1 MWLFSILD
9 DAKDNYVRQ
18 ICELNYQ
25 LQEFDNKLENSKLC
39 VSNLRE
45 EITQLT
51 TEKNTLSET
60 LQKYSNEIGD
70 SRNHRKIVTD
80 ERDSLLRL
88 IERKT
93 SEIERLQSELQM
105 SQTQVKSAIEA
116 KCEAVI
122 KYDSVRSKEISL
134 EMKEKRME
142 QEKVLMSNQIQALT
156 VDLNRN
162 INEAQNIR
170 RENTVKFMQVQAKLN
185 ERTEEVNIL
194 SSENAD
200 LKESV
205 LTLTNQL
212 KKMNE
217 KFLTQNEETQR
228 MMDHYKKELTAKTKL
243 TELYK
248 LDAESK
254 SDESSELENAVTDLK
269 RMLTEA
275 SDQYGK
281 LETEQKAVKVQH
293 EQDIEELNKTI
304 EDLKNELNHAN
315 ELMQEF
321 KNESVENA
329 LGEFLF
335 LFCF

>member
-1 MWLFSILD
+1 MVCFFVLD

-25 LQEFDNKLENSKLC
+25 LQEFENKLENSKLC
-39 VSNLRE
+39 VGNLRE
-45 EITQLT
+45 EITQVT
-51 TEKNTLSET
+51 TEKNVLAET
-60 LQKYSNEIGD
+60 LQKYTNELND

-88 IERKT
+88 VERKT
-93 SEIERLQSELQM
+93 SELERLQYELQM
-105 SQTQVKSAIEA
+105 SQSQVKAAIEA

-142 QEKVLMSNQIQALT
+142 QEKLLFTNQIKALT
-156 VDLNRN
+156 EDLNRN
-162 INEAQNIR
+162 ISEVQSIR
-170 RENTVKFMQVQAKLN
+170 KENTIKFMQLQSKLN
-185 ERTEEVNIL
+185 ERAEEVNIL
-194 SSENAD
+194 TSENAD

-212 KKMNE
+212 KKLNE
-217 KFLTQNEETQR
+217 KFLAQNEETQR

-281 LETEQKAVKVQH
+281 LETEQKAIKVQH
-293 EQDIEELNKTI
+293 EQEVEELNKTI
-304 EDLKNELNHAN
+304 EDLRNEMKHAN
-315 ELMQEF
+315 ELIKDFQ
-321 KNESVENA
+321 NESLENA
-329 LGEFLF
+329 LGEFGF
-335 LFCF
+335 K